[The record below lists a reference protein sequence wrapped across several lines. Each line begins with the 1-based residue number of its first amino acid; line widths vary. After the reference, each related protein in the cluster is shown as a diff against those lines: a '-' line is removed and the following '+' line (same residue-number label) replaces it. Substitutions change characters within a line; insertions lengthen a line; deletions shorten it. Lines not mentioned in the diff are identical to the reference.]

1 MTKPHIS
8 ALLLLSL
15 TSGYALAESTDTQ
28 QMHKDYMA
36 PMAGM
41 GDAMH
46 QGVMAKD
53 PDVAFAQ
60 GMLPHHQGAVEM
72 ARVELKYG
80 KDPQMRKLAESI
92 IAAQEA
98 EIKQLQSWLQAHPQK

>member
-1 MTKPHIS
+1 MTKLTLT
-8 ALLLLSL
+8 ALLLALSFP
-15 TSGYALAESTDTQ
+15 ALADTTDIQ
-28 QMHKDYMA
+28 QMHKEYMA
-36 PMAGM
+36 PMSGM

-72 ARVELKYG
+72 AKVELKYG
-80 KDPQMRKLAESI
+80 KDQEMRKLAESI
-92 IAAQEA
+92 ITAQQSEMIQ
-98 EIKQLQSWLQAHPQK
+98 IKAWLQAHPQ